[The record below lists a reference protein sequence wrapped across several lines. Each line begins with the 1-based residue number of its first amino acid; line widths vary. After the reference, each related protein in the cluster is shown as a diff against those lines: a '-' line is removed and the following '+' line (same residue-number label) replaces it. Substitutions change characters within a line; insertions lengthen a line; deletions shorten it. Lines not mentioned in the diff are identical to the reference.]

1 MWLFGFL
8 WDYCMCNSQGR
19 GVKSGK
25 LRGVNGFYLIVGRP
39 CARLR
44 APPLVGESK
53 VSGESKMSGSPYNL
67 LLKDGQ
73 LATNC
78 YQLYYIIEDILFYF
92 MLIKFAFSAIKSK
105 LAIDYKYSFLSLLA
119 LLLPPSSLKLPTS
132 IITNILPL

>member
-1 MWLFGFL
+1 MQPHFASKPRKT
-8 WDYCMCNSQGR
+8 MQQ
-19 GVKSGK
+19 
-25 LRGVNGFYLIVGRP
+25 LRLVIIVGRP

-73 LATNC
+73 PATNC
-78 YQLYYIIEDILFYF
+78 YQLYYIIEDILFYS

-105 LAIDYKYSFLSLLA
+105 LAIDCGYSFLSLLA
-119 LLLPPSSLKLPTS
+119 LLLPPSSLESPTS
-132 IITNILPL
+132 IVTNIPPL